1 MRTARSVVLAGII
14 TVLTTSALSAQ
25 MGSPNTTPGAVV
37 RVIHIRIKPGH
48 NDAFWQDVR
57 QNLKP
62 IYDAEKAQG
71 VITDYIISTKATTEG
86 PEDWNVAVQLVY
98 PNYAA
103 LDNLM
108 SRTDPITLAH
118 YGSAEK
124 RSAANA
130 ARAEHSTTI
139 HSYLTRRQTVNPWK

>member
-57 QNLKP
+57 QG
-62 IYDAEKAQG
+62 I
-71 VITDYIISTKATTEG
+71 ITDYIVSTKATTEG
-86 PEDWNVAVQLVY
+86 PDDWNVGLQLIY

-103 LDNLM
+103 LDNLA

-124 RSAANA
+124 RSAANT
-130 ARAEHSTTI
+130 ARAEHATTI
-139 HSYLTRRQTVNPWK
+139 QSFLTRRQTVNPWK